1 MGRFRRPIKKI
12 TSIAY
17 EAGYSSVGN
26 FSNAFYKRYGFRP
39 SDLRK

>member
-1 MGRFRRPIKKI
+1 M
-12 TSIAY
+12 
-17 EAGYSSVGN
+17 GN